1 MSSANEWLKKYTYE
15 PFDKYPD
22 ESIIKQLIK
31 LYPQDGEQI
40 LYRGLNFS
48 TKELYDEFMNNI
60 SNGKITTN
68 GISSWSP
75 SKTQAE
81 QFAITKPSYTLS
93 YSTLSSY
100 DEMEKQHENVSGY
113 RGVILVTKASNGID
127 VNKSKFAKESEVILP
142 AGTYPVKVIQV
153 KKFKDQ
159 FADGDRTL
167 ESTMKEIV
175 TSYKQKTINDN
186 ITQLKRYVLKN
197 YSEEIKHSEKF
208 KEQLFLMAVGF
219 IKKEQTPISISVDKD
234 RFFKDHLPKTDV
246 RIRAKYGLFDLAE
259 QGFIPK
265 KYEGL
270 VVKYANSILSEALK
284 AVNKYK
290 DEENV
295 AFSFRELP
303 YVAKYSTKPELLTK
317 IQKII
322 MVDKYNKLNSMDATK
337 KINSL
342 SGKDQRKA
350 INNQIEQLK
359 RLFGQFS

>member
-1 MSSANEWLKKYTYE
+1 MTSAKKWLEKYTYE

-22 ESIIKQLIK
+22 ESIIRQLIK

-48 TKELYDEFMNNI
+48 TKELYDEFMDNI
-60 SNGKITTN
+60 STGKITTS

-100 DEMEKQHENVSGY
+100 GEMEKQHENISGY

-127 VNKSKFAKESEVILP
+127 VSKSEFAKESEVILP
-142 AGTYPVKVIQV
+142 AGTYPVKVIQI

-175 TSYKQKTINDN
+175 TSYKQKTIDDN
-186 ITQLKRYVLKN
+186 VSKLKRYVLKN

-219 IKKEQTPISISVDKD
+219 IKKVQTPISVSVDKD
-234 RFFKDHLPKTDV
+234 RFFNNHLPKTDV
-246 RIRAKYGLFDLAE
+246 KIHAKYGLFDLAE

-284 AVNKYK
+284 AVNEYK
-290 DEENV
+290 NEENV

-303 YVAKYSTKPELLTK
+303 YIAKFSTKPELLTK

-322 MVDKYNKLNSMDATK
+322 MVDKYHEINSMDATK

-342 SGKDQRKA
+342 SGADQRKA
-350 INNQIEQLK
+350 IDNQIEQLK